1 MFSDQ
6 KERQINLA
14 FWYLFFVFLLSVAE
28 VHSIGR
34 QWGIVSIGVVP
45 RGMGWNSLEIPYS
58 VSPPGAGSL
67 FISNTLEEAG
77 GLIRD
82 RRLI

>member
-1 MFSDQ
+1 M
-6 KERQINLA
+6 
-14 FWYLFFVFLLSVAE
+14 AE

-45 RGMGWNSLEIPYS
+45 RGIRVEQFGNPLFCK
-58 VSPPGAGSL
+58 PPGAGSL
-67 FISNTLEEAG
+67 FISNTLSLEEAG

>member
-1 MFSDQ
+1 M
-6 KERQINLA
+6 
-14 FWYLFFVFLLSVAE
+14 VE
-28 VHSIGR
+28 VHSFGR

-45 RGMGWNSLEIPYS
+45 RGMGVEPFGNPLLSS
-58 VSPPGAGSL
+58 PGAGSL
-67 FISNTLEEAG
+67 FISNTLSLEEAG

>member
-1 MFSDQ
+1 M
-6 KERQINLA
+6 
-14 FWYLFFVFLLSVAE
+14 AE

-45 RGMGWNSLEIPYS
+45 RGMGVEQFGNPLFCK
-58 VSPPGAGSL
+58 PPGAGSL